1 MKHLSTTDLSSFN
14 LRPHLLDPI
23 TELYEAARLLDEAV
37 TAHLAGDYARA
48 DRLIRAADLPVI
60 TEWSESL
67 WGPGGP
73 FSRPLPVA
81 NPPPTLPREQRVQQR
96 MPGIAVLR
104 QLIER
109 EGFHCRFCGI
119 PVIRAEVRKRIRAAY
134 PEALR
139 WGDRNVEQHAGFQ
152 ALWLTY
158 DHVVPPARGGTNDPE
173 NVVVACQPCNCGR
186 TNLTLEEARLLDP
199 LEREPVR
206 SEWDGLERFRA

>member
-1 MKHLSTTDLSSFN
+1 MDSS
-14 LRPHLLDPI
+14 LRTCLLDPI
-23 TELYEAARLLDEAV
+23 PELYEAARLLDEAV

-81 NPPPTLPREQRVQQR
+81 NPLPTLPREQRVQQR

-109 EGFHCRFCGI
+109 DGFHCRFCGI
-119 PVIRAEVRKRIRAAY
+119 PVIRARYDFV
-134 PEALR
+134 PLGTPSLEA
-139 WGDRNVEQHAGFQ
+139 
-152 ALWLTY
+152 WLEAF
-158 DHVVPPARGGTNDPE
+158 P
-173 NVVVACQPCNCGR
+173 GR
-186 TNLTLEEARLLDP
+186 
-199 LEREPVR
+199 PVTTR
-206 SEWDGLERFRA
+206 